1 MDSKKAKVIKTQSRV
16 VIYRDWGDEE
26 ILVKST
32 NF

>member
-1 MDSKKAKVIKTQSRV
+1 MDSKKAKVIKIQSRV
-16 VIYRDWGDEE
+16 VISRDWGDEE